1 MVATIGYFDGVHL
14 GHQQVLKRLVDV
26 AVAAG
31 EKSMVITFAEH
42 PKRGMPLLST
52 LQERKERILACGV
65 DVVDVLDFPSI
76 RHMTARE
83 FIHSV
88 LRGLHVTTLLMGYDH
103 RFGSDQMSDF
113 RTYQAI
119 GEMEGVKILCLPQY
133 AFEGKRVSSSII
145 RSMIEFGDIDEA
157 NRMLGYEYSM
167 SGRVVGG
174 RQIGRQIGFPTA
186 NLEIPTFN
194 KVVAG
199 TGVYVVDVECGKW
212 DGRLRGMLNIGN
224 NPTVGGSDNTIEVNL
239 FDYSDNLYDETL
251 RLVFLHRLRGEM
263 LFYTIDDLKRQLECD
278 RIAARN
284 FRREAE
290 V

>member
-42 PKRGMPLLST
+42 PKPGMTLLST

-76 RHMTARE
+76 RYMTARE
-83 FIHSV
+83 FIHSI

-119 GEMEGVKILCLPQY
+119 GEMEGIKVICLPQY

-145 RSMIEFGDIDEA
+145 RNLIEFGDIDEA
-157 NRMLGYEYSM
+157 NRLLGYEYSM
-167 SGRVVGG
+167 TGRVVDGKK
-174 RQIGRQIGFPTA
+174 IGRQIGFPTA
-186 NLEIPTFN
+186 NLEITNPN

-199 TGVYVVDVECGKW
+199 TGVYVVEVESDKW
-212 DGRLRGMLNIGN
+212 EGRLRGMLNIGD
-224 NPTVGGSDNTIEVNL
+224 NPTVGGNENTIEVNL
-239 FDYSDNLYDETL
+239 FDYSGNLYDETL
-251 RLVFLHRLRGEM
+251 RIVFLHRLRGEM
-263 LFYTIDDLKRQLECD
+263 LFYTIEDLRKQLERD
-278 RIAARN
+278 RLAAK
-284 FRREAE
+284 EY
-290 V
+290 